1 MEKGLLI
8 CWLQGEQG
16 ELGVKGDK
24 GDPGIPGK
32 NVSRFL
38 TLSYWLC
45 TLSTIC

>member
-24 GDPGIPGK
+24 GDPGLPGK

-38 TLSYWLC
+38 TLSY
-45 TLSTIC
+45 

>member
-38 TLSYWLC
+38 TLSY
-45 TLSTIC
+45 